1 MNIPTVCLF
10 FKNTYRLYAVRI
22 VRWFLWQ
29 RHEQNHAEWTSLQE
43 YTLPFL
49 CVQLGLLLRGFLTS
63 ILWLYCPWVLWP
75 VLPVW
80 VLKCWHE
87 MLFPPDPS
95 LVEVS
100 LVKKKKDFLSP
111 ACSLKVAASM
121 PLWSL
126 PMTAVLMQNVFRA
139 FLIQPPKG
147 RELCSVPV
155 TISAWNQNPQ
165 IGLRRVSPL
174 AIALSH
180 CKSCHTLVSSHSYL
194 LDWPH
199 LWDFHIFCVLLLSLE
214 LF

>member
-1 MNIPTVCLF
+1 MVFVAETWTKSCWMNIPTGVHSAFPMCPAGITSPRISHQHPL
-10 FKNTYRLYAVRI
+10 AV
-22 VRWFLWQ
+22 
-29 RHEQNHAEWTSLQE
+29 
-43 YTLPFL
+43 LP
-49 CVQLGLLLRGFLTS
+49 LGLMTS
-63 ILWLYCPWVLWP
+63 SPCVSFEVLAWNAVSSRP
-75 VLPVW
+75 
-80 VLKCWHE
+80 
-87 MLFPPDPS
+87 FSSRSFPS
-95 LVEVS
+95 LK
-100 LVKKKKDFLSP
+100 KKKKDFLSP
-111 ACSLKVAASM
+111 ACSLKVAASI

-214 LF
+214 LFLKNVITQICVKRKMS